1 MIHSLLRR
9 ETRERKL
16 FVSPV
21 AIVFEINHCVT
32 MITAN
37 ESPCDAVQLLHR
49 RLRQEMLY
57 TSKATDAL
65 DR

>member
-21 AIVFEINHCVT
+21 TIVFGSNYCVT
-32 MITAN
+32 TITAN

-49 RLRQEMLY
+49 GLRQEMLF
-57 TSKATDAL
+57 TSKATYAFD
-65 DR
+65 